1 MDYEIY
7 EGLNRF
13 NKKKTYLV
21 FTEPTPSIFEMQRQA
36 NKFFKRSTRH
46 VLLDVGYV
54 IDDELYLEPGD
65 YIHIPED
72 AQAVCAAYLV

>member
-21 FTEPTPSIFEMQRQA
+21 FKDLSLSLYEMQKQA
-36 NKFFKRSTRH
+36 NKFFKRSKNN
-46 VLLDVGYV
+46 VLLDAGY
-54 IDDELYLEPGD
+54 ILDDELYLLRTKRSKV
-65 YIHIPED
+65 PEGS
-72 AQAVCAAYLV
+72 QIVAVAYFV

>member
-7 EGLNRF
+7 YGLNRF

-21 FTEPTPSIFEMQRQA
+21 FKHPGLPIYEMQKQA
-36 NKFFKRSTRH
+36 NKYFKRSTRH

-54 IDDELYLEPGD
+54 IDDELYLESGD
-65 YIHIPED
+65 YIYIPED
-72 AQAVCAAYLV
+72 AQVVCAAYLV

>member
-21 FTEPTPSIFEMQRQA
+21 FKNPDLSIYEMQKQA
-36 NKFFKRSTRH
+36 NKFFKRSKNY
-46 VLLDVGYV
+46 VLLDVGY
-54 IDDELYLEPGD
+54 ILNDELYLLPSKRCKV
-65 YIHIPED
+65 PEGS
-72 AQAVCAAYLV
+72 QIVAVAYFV

>member
-21 FTEPTPSIFEMQRQA
+21 FKNPDLSIYEMQKQA

>member
-1 MDYEIY
+1 MDYDIY

-21 FTEPTPSIFEMQRQA
+21 FKRPGLPIYEMQRQA
-36 NKFFKRSTRH
+36 NKYFKRSTRH
-46 VLLDVGYV
+46 VLLDVRYV

-65 YIHIPED
+65 YIDIPED

>member
-21 FTEPTPSIFEMQRQA
+21 FKNPGISIYEMQRQA

-54 IDDELYLEPGD
+54 IDDELYLEPGNR
-65 YIHIPED
+65 IHIPEG
-72 AQAVCAAYLV
+72 AQLVCAAYLV